1 MALMVDSFTM
11 FRPHLKKNNKLS
23 LETSIVVI
31 QMELS

>member
-1 MALMVDSFTM
+1 MALMVDSFTI
-11 FRPHLKKNNKLS
+11 FQPHLKKNKLS